1 MMSISGIGSIAA
13 GQYDFTNMT
22 NKQAISAASDL
33 ANEGKITEDQFAV
46 LAGEVYSFLPISRT
60 EGGGSYD
67 PLTSTADQNFVQ
79 MLQSNITELQSTAG
93 GDPAMQKTLATETS
107 LMQVLGQYGA
117 SGTAQTSGTLLN
129 QEA

>member
-1 MMSISGIGSIAA
+1 MTSISGIGSIAT

-22 NKQAISAASDL
+22 NTQAISAASDL

-79 MLQSNITELQSTAG
+79 MVAG
-93 GDPAMQKTLATETS
+93 EHYGATE
-107 LMQVLGQYGA
+107 YGRWRSCDA
-117 SGTAQTSGTLLN
+117 EDSGNRGPT
-129 QEA
+129 